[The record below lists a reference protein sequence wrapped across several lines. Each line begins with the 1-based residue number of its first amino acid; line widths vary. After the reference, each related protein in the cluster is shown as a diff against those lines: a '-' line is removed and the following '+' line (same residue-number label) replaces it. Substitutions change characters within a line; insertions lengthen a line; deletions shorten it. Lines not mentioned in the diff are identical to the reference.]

1 MADYKQPKIKV
12 PRFSEEAGFYTTPQ
26 RSKMMAN
33 IRGSNTKPELQLRRA
48 LWAAGVRFRVNVKTL
63 IGKPDI
69 ASKKLRFAVFI
80 DGGFW
85 HGYQWDERKPK
96 LKENKDFW
104 IPKIERNM
112 QRDEE
117 VNEELQRMGF
127 KVFRFWD
134 HEIKANLGDCLKQI
148 FTYLEAKE
156 RGTLKL

>member
-1 MADYKQPKIKV
+1 MADYKIPKIKV
-12 PRFSEEAGFYTTPQ
+12 PRFCEAEGFYTTPA

-33 IRGSNTKPELQLRRA
+33 IGGKNTKPELQLRKA

-69 ASKKLRFAVFI
+69 ASKKWKFAVFV

-85 HGYQWDERKPK
+85 HGYQWETRKPK
-96 LKENKDFW
+96 LKENREFW

-112 QRDEE
+112 QRDQE
-117 VNEELQRMGF
+117 VNQALEAQGY

-134 HEIKANLGDCLKQI
+134 HEVKTNLGHCLNQL
-148 FTYLEAKE
+148 FTYLERKE
-156 RGTLKL
+156 RLP